1 MEMGWTTKRRHRDG
15 LRGILFFGVLLW
27 ASLSGMVCDRAI
39 ELPVRVKKDFLFQM
53 RPEDA
58 LSAAGIKDQNGKVP
72 DGLPQRE
79 FLLRINSDLDLTT
92 DARFQQYK
100 DRVKAIHINRVW
112 MTIQANTS
120 PVTMNQG
127 EVAMAPKSEA
137 GTVREQDFA
146 NGLVASTPVIKA
158 GDADVRVPL
167 LWNAGGVETALKLIR
182 QYRFAVRYSSAFQVE
197 PGMPYPVGEIQVRL
211 EFELTFVVSIL

>member
-1 MEMGWTTKRRHRDG
+1 MLW
-15 LRGILFFGVLLW
+15 FGVLAW
-27 ASLSGMVCDRAI
+27 MGLSGMICDRAADI
-39 ELPVRVKKDFLFQM
+39 AVRVKKDFLFQM

-79 FLLRINSDLDLTT
+79 FLLRINSELDLTT
-92 DARFQQYK
+92 NTEFQQYK
-100 DRVKAIHINRVW
+100 DRVKRIHINRVW
-112 MTIQANTS
+112 LTIQANTS
-120 PVTMNQG
+120 PVPMNQG
-127 EVAMAPKSEA
+127 EVAMAPKDDA
-137 GTVREQDFA
+137 GNVREQDFA

-158 GDADVRVPL
+158 GDSDVRVPL
-167 LWNAGGVETALKLIR
+167 LWNAGGVDTALKLIR

-211 EFELTFVVSIL
+211 EFELTFVVGVI

>member
-1 MEMGWTTKRRHRDG
+1 MEMGRTAKRRHRDG
-15 LRGILFFGVLLW
+15 LRGILFFGALLW
-27 ASLSGMVCDRAI
+27 AGLSGMICDRASDVA
-39 ELPVRVKKDFLFQM
+39 VRVKKDFLFQM

-92 DARFQQYK
+92 NTEFQQYK